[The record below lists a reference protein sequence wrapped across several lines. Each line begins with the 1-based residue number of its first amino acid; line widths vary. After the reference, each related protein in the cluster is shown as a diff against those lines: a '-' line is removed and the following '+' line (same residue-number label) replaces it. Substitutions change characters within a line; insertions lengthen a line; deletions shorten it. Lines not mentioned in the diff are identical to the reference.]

1 MSAPGAATS
10 WTGGLDP
17 NGVGVGTYIGPT
29 HPFLDIGGY
38 GNATPANGQLGQYG
52 RTPAVNNV
60 DMHIDWA
67 YKFSKKFKLTPS
79 IDIFNL
85 FNSRTA
91 TGVFQQGTDAGGNL
105 ITNWGQAN
113 NWQIGRRY
121 RFGVKFQ
128 F

>member
-1 MSAPGAATS
+1 
-10 WTGGLDP
+10 
-17 NGVGVGTYIGPT
+17 
-29 HPFLDIGGY
+29 
-38 GNATPANGQLGQYG
+38 
-52 RTPAVNNV
+52 
-60 DMHIDWA
+60 MHIDWA

-91 TGVFQQGTDAGGNL
+91 TGVFQQATDASGTA

-113 NWQIGRRY
+113 KRWNVDFDDAGQIGRRY

>member
-1 MSAPGAATS
+1 
-10 WTGGLDP
+10 
-17 NGVGVGTYIGPT
+17 
-29 HPFLDIGGY
+29 
-38 GNATPANGQLGQYG
+38 
-52 RTPAVNNV
+52 
-60 DMHIDWA
+60 MHIDCA
-67 YKFSKKFKLTPS
+67 YKVSKKFKLTPS